1 MITIKQKTRQK
12 IKEKTRCCVSGKLPN
27 GKEIIRIDF
36 IDVYLE
42 KQAQYEHIQLAR
54 KIAREKRE

>member
-1 MITIKQKTRQK
+1 LKK
-12 IKEKTRCCVSGKLPN
+12 IRKKNKEKTRCCVSGKLPN